1 MQSSV
6 GNGVCGFPGSASSRL
21 EQLVR
26 IEQDGDGAVVFRG
39 DKHIGAELAVLR
51 RKAAAAALLQELL
64 IQRDGQLRQS
74 RAREARPLALAA
86 VGIERELADDCL
98 LYTSPSGRL
107 IFVMAPPPSD
117 TMECISSI
125 I

>member
-1 MQSSV
+1 MPLPAIIGGQWRLRFSGIS
-6 GNGVCGFPGSASSRL
+6 PPRL

-39 DKHIGAELAVLR
+39 DKHIGAEPAVLR

-74 RAREARPLALAA
+74 RAREARRLPLRQSA
-86 VGIERELADDCL
+86 
-98 LYTSPSGRL
+98 
-107 IFVMAPPPSD
+107 
-117 TMECISSI
+117 
-125 I
+125 